1 MWSCVPVTLTLTS
14 LASFFKML
22 LPKSLAIGMQND
34 WFDDQDEEIQR
45 LLQDKNLDRHVLGR
59 CIRELK
65 NIWFWHRHGRSTVDG
80 IFGLR
85 QLMKKTR
92 EQHRC
97 LHIALVDF
105 VKSFDTGNGEL
116 LFIILWK
123 LGCPSKF
130 IRIINKLYTDVH
142 ARLAIDGKFTQ
153 SFKYNSGLRQE
164 CKLGQTLFGPYAAVL
179 LWPAFKKVKHT
190 YSVQTRLHNDSI
202 K

>member
-1 MWSCVPVTLTLTS
+1 MRS
-14 LASFFKML
+14 LQGNRSQCGNNRGISL
-22 LPKSLAIGMQND
+22 LSAAGKAFADAIL
-34 WFDDQDEEIQR
+34 QR
-45 LLQDKNLDRHVLGR
+45 LHLPADSIYPQSQSGY
-59 CIRELK
+59 
-65 NIWFWHRHGRSTVDG
+65 RHGRSTVDG

-85 QLMKKTR
+85 QLMEKTR

-97 LHIALVDF
+97 LHVAFVDF

-116 LFIILWK
+116 LFKILWK

-142 ARLAIDGKFTQ
+142 ARLAIDCEFTQ

-164 CKLGQTLFGPYAAVL
+164 CKLGQTIFGPYAAVL